1 MNEKTVLKIVLGFLV
16 VMLIGAAS
24 FLVVG
29 LNSYVETSAT
39 GAATVGIVSEERVV
53 AVSSTV
59 PAVTEVKVQEEEEQ
73 EDEEEDVA
81 ITGTALERA
90 STAALKHIGEGRVT
104 DTEVGDEEGYYEI
117 EIRLNNGGE
126 VDVHL
131 DEDFNVLSTEYE
143 DEDDD
148 D

>member
-39 GAATVGIVSEERVV
+39 GVATVGIVSEERVV